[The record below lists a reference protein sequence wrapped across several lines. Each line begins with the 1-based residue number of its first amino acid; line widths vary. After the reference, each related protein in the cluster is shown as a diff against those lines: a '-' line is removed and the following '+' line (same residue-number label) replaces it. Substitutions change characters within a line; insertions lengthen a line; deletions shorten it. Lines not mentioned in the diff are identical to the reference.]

1 MGEQPFWKTKKLTEM
16 TPKEWES
23 LCDGCA
29 KCCLVKLED
38 EESKELFYTNLH
50 CKLLDG
56 STCQCS
62 DYANRKKYVPICVK
76 LTPEIV
82 ATVDWLPD
90 SCAYRLVHEG
100 KDLHPWH
107 HLICGDREEIHRQG
121 WSCQDKTVTEEGV
134 DDEDAI
140 DYVIDWFHAPPKKRR
155 MRRRPAPG
163 KQAPGKK
170 A

>member
-1 MGEQPFWKTKKLTEM
+1 MPTLPFWKTKTLREM

-38 EESKELFYTNLH
+38 EESKELFFTNLH

-62 DYANRKKYVPICVK
+62 DYKNRKKYVPICVK
-76 LTPEIV
+76 LTPKIV
-82 ATVDWLPD
+82 ETVDWLPD

-100 KDLHPWH
+100 KDLHDWH
-107 HLICGDREEIHRQG
+107 HLVCGDREEIHRRG
-121 WSCQDKTVTEEGV
+121 WSCQNKTVTEEGV
-134 DDEDAI
+134 SDEDAI
-140 DYVIDWFHAPPKKRR
+140 DYVMNWFHAPPKKKKRR
-155 MRRRPAPG
+155 LLTGR
-163 KQAPGKK
+163 KK
-170 A
+170 ARTA